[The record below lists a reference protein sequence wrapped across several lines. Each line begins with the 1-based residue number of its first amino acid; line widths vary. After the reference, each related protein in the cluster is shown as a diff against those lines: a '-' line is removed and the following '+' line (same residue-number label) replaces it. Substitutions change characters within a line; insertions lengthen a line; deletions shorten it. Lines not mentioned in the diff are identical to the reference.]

1 MEKARSS
8 RSLRRRCLYLR
19 RLASSNTLTL
29 FFRERS
35 QRRDDRSL
43 TGQKPTLR
51 SDRRHRAVS
60 AWRRAGGRG
69 VDLRYLR
76 QLRMALHRLLGRWTW
91 HLPNRADV
99 QTICQDR
106 GSIRSRACINRLRS
120 SQSDTAAGLVPEP
133 VAIFWRVSL
142 ELPARLQDRRPDLAT
157 RWLCR
162 RRATDA
168 DGPRDLAFGRRVGDE
183 QLAGHLQMVQ
193 KRRRG
198 AVNALRRPGRRELLR
213 QGQAG
218 ARTADRAGAR
228 LRLISRR
235 RAHCLE
241 CPLLAQAVWFFIQ
254 PRSFAQTL

>member
-1 MEKARSS
+1 LQAGKARSS

-91 HLPNRADV
+91 RLPNRADV

-133 VAIFWRVSL
+133 VAIFWRVSRLLFGASNVFTASEHIEPGFRPANAKGRSTMPTSADQKRQPRRRGDGNCL
-142 ELPARLQDRRPDLAT
+142 ELP
-157 RWLCR
+157 
-162 RRATDA
+162 
-168 DGPRDLAFGRRVGDE
+168 
-183 QLAGHLQMVQ
+183 
-193 KRRRG
+193 RG
-198 AVNALRRPGRRELLR
+198 TGFLPPET
-213 QGQAG
+213 G
-218 ARTADRAGAR
+218 ARKGA
-228 LRLISRR
+228 
-235 RAHCLE
+235 
-241 CPLLAQAVWFFIQ
+241 
-254 PRSFAQTL
+254 